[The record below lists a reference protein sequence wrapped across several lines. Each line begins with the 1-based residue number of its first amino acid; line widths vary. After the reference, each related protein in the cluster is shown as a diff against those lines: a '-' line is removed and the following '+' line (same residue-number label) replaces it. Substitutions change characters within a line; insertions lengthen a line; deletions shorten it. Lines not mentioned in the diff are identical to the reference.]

1 MKQTLFYYLQVG
13 KVDDAAYRLI
23 DYGPLGIYA
32 FITTAGFVALVLV
45 IRKKYERHLL
55 EKDKLIA
62 EIRLEKDKIIAK
74 LEDKLDACEKR
85 IRHMEEH
92 TIKRLNDSLDH
103 NSEIIAL
110 NSIAM
115 NDSSRVMN
123 ETKGVLASNG
133 EKLVKILEKVLG
145 DQHK

>member
-1 MKQTLFYYLQVG
+1 
-13 KVDDAAYRLI
+13 
-23 DYGPLGIYA
+23 
-32 FITTAGFVALVLV
+32 
-45 IRKKYERHLL
+45 
-55 EKDKLIA
+55 
-62 EIRLEKDKIIAK
+62 
-74 LEDKLDACEKR
+74 
-85 IRHMEEH
+85 MEEH